1 MNRPVISSGVN
12 TAVSTEG
19 RGERSR
25 CRGLQ
30 GFMTWFQN
38 AGHGADAEGFPSE
51 DSEYSMEE

>member
-1 MNRPVISSGVN
+1 MNRPVISD

-19 RGERSR
+19 RRERSR

-51 DSEYSMEE
+51 DSEYSVEE